1 MVGLMV
7 KEPIP
12 SKMGQFMKANG
23 KMERSKGM
31 VISDM
36 LMEISIRVLLDVD

>member
-7 KEPIP
+7 KEPIN
-12 SKMGQFMKANG
+12 SKMGQYMKANG

-31 VISDM
+31 ANSDM

>member
-1 MVGLMV
+1 MVGPMV

-31 VISDM
+31 ANSDM
-36 LMEISIRVLLDVD
+36 LMEISIRVLFDVD